1 MKKKVETIDAQDMG
15 KILVFDYRLRF
26 GKDTG
31 KVVKQKGRIRG
42 LDLSE
47 RGVAKVILEGSSRDI
62 PGVLF
67 TKRVV
72 FKRGADVEIV

>member
-26 GKDTG
+26 DKDTG